1 MHEARATQC
10 EQVIAETCSV
20 SAAWGLGGLRMIVRF
35 FLELSGLQKKEN
47 IQRSTF
53 LPKAQRNLD
62 IALVLLFQE
71 TKQEICLDPLHG
83 EL

>member
-1 MHEARATQC
+1 MHETRATQC
-10 EQVIAETCSV
+10 ERVIAETCSV
-20 SAAWGLGGLRMIVRF
+20 SAAWGLGGLRGIVRF
-35 FLELSGLQKKEN
+35 FLELSSLQKKKN
-47 IQRSTF
+47 IQKSTF

-71 TKQEICLDPLHG
+71 TKQEICLDSVHG